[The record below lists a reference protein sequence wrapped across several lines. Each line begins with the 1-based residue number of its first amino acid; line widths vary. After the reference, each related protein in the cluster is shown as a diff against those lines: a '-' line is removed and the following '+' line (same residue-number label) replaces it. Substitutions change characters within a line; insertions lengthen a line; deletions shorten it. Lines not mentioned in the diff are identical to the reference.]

1 MAEPG
6 GVLSRE
12 QIVALLGGEPP
23 LLSGMPDP
31 EAQLQPN
38 GVDLT
43 LASVA
48 RFAGSGALGRA
59 SASRRLPE
67 TEELPFDLAGWLE
80 LAPGPYLVRYN
91 ETVNLPDSLMAYSPP
106 RSSLLRAGVTLHGAV
121 WDAGYSGQG
130 AGLLVVA
137 NPLGFRLQRDARIA
151 QLVFHRLAAPTAA
164 GYQGAYQGESG
175 RSR

>member
-31 EAQLQPN
+31 QVQLQPN

-59 SASRRLPE
+59 GTDRRLPE
-67 TEELPFDLAGWLE
+67 TEELPFDAAGWLE
-80 LAPGPYLVRYN
+80 LAAGPYLVRYN
-91 ETVNLPDSLMAYSPP
+91 ETVNLPASIMAYSPP
-106 RSSLLRAGVTLHGAV
+106 RSSLLRSGVTLDGAV

-130 AGLLVVA
+130 AGLLLVA
-137 NPLGFRLQRDARIA
+137 NPLGFRLQRGARIA
-151 QLVFHRLAAPTAA
+151 QLVFHRLVAATES
-164 GYQGAYQGESG
+164 GYQGVYQGETG
-175 RSR
+175 